1 MVSNKRRVAN
11 KRRVWK
17 KNQNLIN
24 VGSGTN
30 AGPEI
35 FVRLNQEIVE
45 NCHSF
50 RFSAKFSM
58 TFSKIKKNCPYHA
71 CITPLEIY

>member
-1 MVSNKRRVAN
+1 MTPPRNYSMVSNKRRVAN

-17 KNQNLIN
+17 KIQNLIN

-30 AGPEI
+30 TEAGI

-45 NCHSF
+45 NCQFF
-50 RFSAKFSM
+50 RFSAKF
-58 TFSKIKKNCPYHA
+58 
-71 CITPLEIY
+71 